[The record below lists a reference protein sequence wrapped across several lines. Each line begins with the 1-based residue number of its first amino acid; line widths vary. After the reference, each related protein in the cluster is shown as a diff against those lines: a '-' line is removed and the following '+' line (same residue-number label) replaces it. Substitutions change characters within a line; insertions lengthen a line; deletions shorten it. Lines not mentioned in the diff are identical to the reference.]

1 VTGDNTLLLLFET
14 ATHVMWAE
22 EVAAEAA
29 IPVEVVPAPDGA
41 ADSCG
46 IALKTARSHEGA
58 LRNLLTEEGIP
69 FGLHV

>member
-1 VTGDNTLLLLFET
+1 VTGDDALLLLFET

-22 EVAAEAA
+22 EVAAESA

-46 IALKTARSHEGA
+46 IALKTTRNHEEA
-58 LRNLLTEEGIP
+58 LGSLLREEGIP
-69 FGLHV
+69 FRLHA